1 MPMKFYIIF
10 LIVFYHKMLV
20 QKVLLHHRILFIG
33 IRYKEESITKYNK
46 KILPMIKIK
55 KGNKLDVQPKI
66 FKKLKTIVGIL
77 LAAGIFTLQRKLHNK
92 ISI

>member
-46 KILPMIKIK
+46 KILPMKKIK

-66 FKKLKTIVGIL
+66 FKKLKNYCWYITSSRNFYI
-77 LAAGIFTLQRKLHNK
+77 TKK
-92 ISI
+92 IT